1 MNPNTPNV
9 IAVVSAVVL
18 LLNTFAGTQ
27 LASEEIQAVVSA
39 GMVLVL
45 AASSAW
51 SWIKTRVLVNENR
64 ELSASLAVAKMAA
77 RAKK

>member
-9 IAVVSAVVL
+9 IAVVSAIVL
-18 LLNTFAGTQ
+18 LLNTFAGTN
-27 LASEEIQAVVSA
+27 LASEQIQEVISAV
-39 GMVLVL
+39 MVLVL
-45 AASSAW
+45 AVSAAW
-51 SWIKTRVLVNENR
+51 SWIKTRVLVKENR

>member
-1 MNPNTPNV
+1 MNPNTPNI

-39 GMVLVL
+39 VMVLML
-45 AASSAW
+45 AGSSVW
-51 SWIKTRVLVNENR
+51 SWLKTRGLVRQNQ
-64 ELSASLAVAKMAA
+64 ELSASLSAA
-77 RAKK
+77 RFAAKAKK